1 MKIRHNK
8 KRNTAFVYEA
18 LIREATV
25 SIIKNDDAK
34 KNKVFSI
41 IKKHFNKDSLLYR
54 DLECYRSLYE
64 GVANNEAIAD
74 KILNEVKSQK
84 RLIDPDGLFKQQT
97 ALIHDVNKELTQ
109 ETFNNFVP
117 NYRSLATIQQIFSM
131 KTSPKTKIMLEQE
144 ILKNMVVL
152 SEQKEGMPSI
162 DNLTYKQF
170 VKKFNEKYDNNL
182 LSEQK
187 ALLTHYVTSFSD
199 NSLQLKI
206 FLNEEISRLK
216 EEMTKAKELNFIKE
230 DSDMAKKVE
239 SVILKLESFS
249 KQSINDDL
257 LLTVLKTQ
265 ALVGEIYN
273 GDND

>member
-64 GVANNEAIAD
+64 GVADSQEIAD

-152 SEQKEGMPSI
+152 SEQKGSMPSI

-206 FLNEEISRLK
+206 FLNEEIGRLK
-216 EEMTKAKELNFIKE
+216 EEMTKAKDLSFIKE

-239 SVILKLESFS
+239 SVISKLESFS
-249 KQSINDDL
+249 KQNINDDL

>member
-25 SIIKNDDAK
+25 SIIKSDDDK

-54 DLECYRSLYE
+54 DLECYHSLYE
-64 GVANNEAIAD
+64 GVASSEKIAD

-84 RLIDPDGLFKQQT
+84 KLIDPDGLFKQQT

-144 ILKNMVVL
+144 ILKNMIVL
-152 SEQKEGMPSI
+152 SEQKENMPSI

-170 VKKFNEKYDNNL
+170 VKKFNEKYDNDL

-187 ALLTHYVTSFSD
+187 TLLTYYVTSFSD
-199 NSLQLKI
+199 NSLQLKV
-206 FLNEEISRLK
+206 FLNEEIGRLK
-216 EEMTKAKELNFIKE
+216 QEMTKAKKLNFMKE
-230 DSDMAKKVE
+230 DSDMTAKVE
-239 SVILKLESFS
+239 SVISKLESFS
-249 KQSINDDL
+249 RQNINDDL
-257 LLTVLKTQ
+257 LLAVLKTQ